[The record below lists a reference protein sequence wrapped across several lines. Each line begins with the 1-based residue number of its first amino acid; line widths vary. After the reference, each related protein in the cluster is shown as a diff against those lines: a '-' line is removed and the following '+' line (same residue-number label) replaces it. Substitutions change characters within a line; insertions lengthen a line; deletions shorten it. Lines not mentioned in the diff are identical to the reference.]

1 MKSQYIITQEELAQR
16 GLNLYDYANGNM
28 IPAIINIA
36 LDIAVSRCSMLNDN
50 FKGQKSVEKALD
62 EDVAN
67 DNECGLVDSFKK
79 LQFRILWNLIFS
91 ATDDPVDLYV
101 DTIIVHELG
110 WGKIN
115 GFQKGLFYK
124 NN

>member
-1 MKSQYIITQEELAQR
+1 MKSQYIITQEELAEK
-16 GLNLYDYANGNM
+16 GLNLYDYANGDV

-36 LDIAVSRCSMLNDN
+36 LDIAISRCCMLNDN

-67 DNECGLVDSFKK
+67 DNEYGLVDSFKK